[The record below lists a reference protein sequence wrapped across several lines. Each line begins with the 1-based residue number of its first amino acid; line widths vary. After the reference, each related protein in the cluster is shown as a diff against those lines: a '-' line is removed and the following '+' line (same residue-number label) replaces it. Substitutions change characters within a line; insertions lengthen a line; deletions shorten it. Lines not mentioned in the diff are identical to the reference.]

1 MFSVDLLASFFSFDQ
16 IDKKVVIVSVFGKS
30 QYRAK
35 GCKTDMLSSILQ
47 LNLLD
52 QPETDQQSWVRYLL

>member
-1 MFSVDLLASFFSFDQ
+1 MSSIDLVFFSFSQ
-16 IDKKVVIVSVFGKS
+16 TDKKVVIVSVFGKS

-52 QPETDQQSWVRYLL
+52 EPEMDQQSWVRYLL